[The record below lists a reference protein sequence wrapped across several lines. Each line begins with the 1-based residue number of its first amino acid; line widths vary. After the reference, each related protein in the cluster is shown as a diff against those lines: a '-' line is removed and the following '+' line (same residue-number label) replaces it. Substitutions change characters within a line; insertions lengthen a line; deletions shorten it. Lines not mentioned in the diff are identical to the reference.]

1 MAKPINHFLRKLL
14 ERQLLNAVVPL
25 LSFYVNLFI
34 YFIIYSQFISSVI
47 TTNLFRLTE
56 NILNKR
62 KGKTTR
68 NQMIIQN
75 LKVVILN
82 YCFIATLYAD
92 QIDN

>member
-25 LSFYVNLFI
+25 LSFYVHLFI

-47 TTNLFRLTE
+47 TTNLFQLTE

-62 KGKTTR
+62 K
-68 NQMIIQN
+68 
-75 LKVVILN
+75 
-82 YCFIATLYAD
+82 A
-92 QIDN
+92 